1 MANLICN
8 YCDESVD
15 LDTNLEHFV
24 DNEQEICEKQIN
36 NLDSIEYGE
45 KTYYHS
51 DGELELVETSDGEF
65 DRDEDLP
72 AHQAEFI
79 EALNFTEEE
88 ERNNAKFPER

>member
-1 MANLICN
+1 MSVIYCSYCGN
-8 YCDESVD
+8 YVD
-15 LDTNLEHFV
+15 TDFNLEHWI
-24 DNEQEICEKQIN
+24 DNDGEICEKQIN
-36 NLDSIEYGE
+36 NLDSIEYGG